1 MIERNDYGLKIM
13 LGFDCDRPRGD
24 FIKTEEGMR
33 MAQRKIKSLQEIS
46 KTLQELEIPR
56 TFFVCGQ
63 FLESMSS
70 LFGKGE
76 IKKVFGIDSSLVEI
90 GDHSYSHSV
99 VKKIKTRP
107 DKIPITPEEVV
118 EEFKKN
124 TKIFK
129 EIFDL
134 NITKRAFRT
143 PLGHSNGLEGEN
155 KILNKLR
162 DLGVK
167 YVSSDL
173 RDENDGLK
181 PPLENKDKTPRQP
194 YFYENGLLEIPSMGW
209 QDTVFSKTSKTPTQ
223 EKIPESYEEI
233 IEYYDRLFRE
243 ANEIA
248 QKNNIVYFLGLVLHP
263 YDNSFYNKDN
273 KFFCDIYNI
282 VKGLKADFC
291 KYEDVASSFN
301 RK

>member
-1 MIERNDYGLKIM
+1 MNENNDCGLKIM

-24 FIKTEEGMR
+24 FIKTEKGMS

-63 FLESMSS
+63 FLESMSA
-70 LFGKGE
+70 LFGTGRM
-76 IKKVFGIDSSLVEI
+76 KKVFDIDSSLVEI

-99 VKKIKTRP
+99 VKKIKTRL
-107 DKIPITPEEVV
+107 DKIPITPEEVIK
-118 EEFKKN
+118 EFKKN
-124 TKIFK
+124 TKIF
-129 EIFDL
+129 EEVFGL
-134 NITKRAFRT
+134 NITKRSFRT

-155 KILNKLR
+155 EILNALHK
-162 DLGVK
+162 LGVK

-173 RDENDGLK
+173 RDENDGLN

-223 EKIPESYEEI
+223 EKIPESYEDI
-233 IEYYDRLFRE
+233 IEYYHTLFHD
-243 ANEIA
+243 AKEIGK
-248 QKNNIVYFLGLVLHP
+248 KNKIVYFLGLVLHP
-263 YDNSFYNKDN
+263 FDNSFYNKDN
-273 KFFCDIYNI
+273 KFFYDIYNI
-282 VKGLKADFC
+282 AKGLKADFC
-291 KYEDVASSFN
+291 KYEDVVSSFK